1 VAHPQIAVFARLAKG
16 GEQPLRRIAGQ
27 STKLTRTMHDIRY
40 DAKNDEIF
48 VTNNHADAVL
58 AFRGTANGDEPP
70 LRILQGSNTQLG
82 SGGGDRLDIDPTH
95 DEIFVPADDRVL
107 VFPRTANGNVAPIRV
122 IRGPETMLSNAAT
135 LSVDPV
141 NDLLVVGLNKQGKDP
156 NGALLIFNR
165 TDNGN
170 VKPRSVIRG
179 PKSGIVRIT
188 QMALNPARK
197 LIIATQPGEVN
208 VMEPEGAFVGVWR
221 MDDNGDIP
229 PVMRL
234 NTGAKTTL
242 KKPRGV
248 VLDYKNKEVIIAD
261 MRLNA
266 ILTFSWPEVF

>member
-1 VAHPQIAVFARLAKG
+1 MAHPQIAVFARLAKG

-234 NTGAKTTL
+234 NTGGKTTL

>member
-1 VAHPQIAVFARLAKG
+1 MAHPQIAVFARLAKG